1 MNTPET
7 PPPSHAIAGRRSP
20 ETHLPLPATTT
31 PVAKMAYTVD
41 EAVAAIGVSRRQLY
55 YLMKSG
61 DLPYSQRGG
70 RRLIRAEA
78 LQALLN

>member
-1 MNTPET
+1 MPAAPT
-7 PPPSHAIAGRRSP
+7 
-20 ETHLPLPATTT
+20 THTVT
-31 PVAKMAYTVD
+31 KMAYTVD